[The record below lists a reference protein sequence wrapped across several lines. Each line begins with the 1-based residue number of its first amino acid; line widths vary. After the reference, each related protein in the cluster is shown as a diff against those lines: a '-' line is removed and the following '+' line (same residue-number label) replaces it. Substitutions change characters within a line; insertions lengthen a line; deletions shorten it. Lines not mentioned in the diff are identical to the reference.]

1 MTSISVNKRLW
12 SINEKDTL
20 QNDVCRTLNKYSRS
34 CKSADILKA
43 PERMTKS
50 TSSRRRLSKSQPQTC
65 QARYKIDI
73 RPLKAFVSE
82 KFPRNWP
89 LREALLAERDVLDA
103 EEFLAKME
111 TWLNLL
117 RMM

>member
-1 MTSISVNKRLW
+1 MSKR
-12 SINEKDTL
+12 SEIASARQSSRKHPEKIAS
-20 QNDVCRTLNKYSRS
+20 N
-34 CKSADILKA
+34 
-43 PERMTKS
+43 S
-50 TSSRRRLSKSQPQTC
+50 TSETQQSTLWQD
-65 QARYKIDI
+65 ARQKYDIDI

-82 KFPRNWP
+82 KFPKNWP